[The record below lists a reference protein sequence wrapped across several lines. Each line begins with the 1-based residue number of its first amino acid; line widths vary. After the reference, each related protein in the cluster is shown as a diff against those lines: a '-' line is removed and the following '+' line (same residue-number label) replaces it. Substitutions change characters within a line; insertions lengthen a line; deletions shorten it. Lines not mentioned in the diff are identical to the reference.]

1 MQILVSHR
9 WTLDLGDIK
18 GAFMEAG
25 PLDPRYRLLFAH
37 VPSGGIPGV
46 PPDAVLEVTPECW
59 WAERCP
65 SCIVPHLR
73 PRSIRGR
80 VGSFSFWPMFV
91 HVENKGP
98 RINFGGGNGCSCG
111 WHSCRRH
118 GPPVS
123 TVHRT
128 IETQVSFSEVENWS
142 SRFLWR
148 LLQTRSYHQ
157 RDFDVPIFLCRAF
170 QTSIICS
177 KGSQSRQAF
186 GPCPNPSVARH
197 QWQPQ
202 LDCKSIQARSSSTDQ
217 PQSTMFSKPYHRS
230 PQRSKQRHSTCQTT

>member
-1 MQILVSHR
+1 MTSRVPSWKLVHLIHDIDFCLHMFHQVAFQVFLRTQFSKLPRNVDGQNDAPAASYRTFDHEAYVAGWAR
-9 WTLDLGDIK
+9 SRFDPCLYTLRTKGPESTLVGVMGVHVDDIAA
-18 GAFMEAG
+18 GGMG
-25 PLDPRYRLLFAH
+25 PLYQQ
-37 VPSGGIPGV
+37 
-46 PPDAVLEVTPECW
+46 
-59 WAERCP
+59 
-65 SCIVPHLR
+65 
-73 PRSIRGR
+73 SIE
-80 VGSFSFWPMFV
+80 SP
-91 HVENKGP
+91 
-98 RINFGGGNGCSCG
+98 
-111 WHSCRRH
+111 
-118 GPPVS
+118 
-123 TVHRT
+123 

-217 PQSTMFSKPYHRS
+217 PRVNNVF
-230 PQRSKQRHSTCQTT
+230 QTLP